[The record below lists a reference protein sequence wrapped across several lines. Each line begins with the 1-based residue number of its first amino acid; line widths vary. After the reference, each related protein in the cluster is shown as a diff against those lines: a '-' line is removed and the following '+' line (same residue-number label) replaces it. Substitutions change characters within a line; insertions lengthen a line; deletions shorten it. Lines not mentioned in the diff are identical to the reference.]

1 MAAAPI
7 TSFYAALAGLIILFL
22 AGMVSRHRLSTG
34 VGMGDGGYRPLQ
46 LAIRAHGNAVEYL
59 PICLLLM
66 LLYELEGG
74 GGFLLHSAG
83 LAVIGGRVLHASAML
98 RTDEGTPARQAGI
111 ALTWLAILVLS
122 LALIF

>member
-7 TSFYAALAGLIILFL
+7 TSFYGALAGLVVLFL

-74 GGFLLHSAG
+74 GAFLLHLAG
-83 LAVIGGRVLHASAML
+83 IAVIGGRVLHASAML
-98 RTDEGTPARQAGI
+98 RTDEGTPARQAGV

-122 LALIF
+122 LVLLF